1 LNIITGQFVP
11 NLKNIKG
18 FMMKNTTTFSLITAA
33 ILGLSGCG
41 SSSSTSSTPQ
51 KTGNVGDGYIE
62 GAYVC
67 HDTNNNLNC
76 LDETYTTTAADGS
89 FTLSTYDAT
98 LDLLVQIPVGAVDN
112 GPFVNGSTTPR
123 PFTNQTWYY
132 YPAEAAPA
140 NGPIFVGPLSTLVF
154 AQIQTVPG
162 ISVSDATTAVG
173 NTLGINS
180 ATVLSNYIQDNST
193 EGNNT
198 HFVAELVGA
207 TLSNSSSTVASN
219 NTDIQNV
226 LANGSNISN
235 TASSNNP
242 STYDPINYNAI
253 PNTTTQANGT
263 TAATA
268 LAYTPVSDVC
278 NDLTTGTYFAF
289 EEWDTSVGNAAP
301 DRKHKTLYMKTDA
314 DTGANVLNIKEEV
327 DNNNAW
333 SIEQHNSST
342 EFDYLQN
349 INYTIVDMTQVNATT
364 AHTKPIY
371 DVIFP
376 AINTACNGSN
386 ATFDAN
392 GMIFKLYVSEADI
405 NGINGANLP
414 QGPTVNSILSN
425 VTFGTGDKLY
435 KASVSL
441 QNDVY
446 LVDKGQSYQNG
457 TTYPTNVKEYT
468 VYGSTFTPLSNGT
481 AMNTFAQTLN
491 NSLVVN
497 YDSSSDYE
505 KFKITATPSSN
516 NTGTVDFTKVANG
529 TGTTTSMSYE
539 IETHNSQDFLVIKNY
554 EHFGQDLFIG
564 KINSI
569 DSANLVYGIRSH
581 PGAMFDLTQGGFQD
595 GDIMDDI
602 MLNTSAR
609 DRVLTQVNTQVGINI
624 ATPTL
629 P

>member
-1 LNIITGQFVP
+1 MR
-11 NLKNIKG
+11 NL
-18 FMMKNTTTFSLITAA
+18 TTLSLITAT

-41 SSSSTSSTPQ
+41 GGSSSANNTNTSH
-51 KTGNVGDGYIE
+51 TGFVGDGYIE

-67 HDTNNNLNC
+67 HDSNNNLNC
-76 LDETYTTTAADGS
+76 LDETYATTAANGS
-89 FTLSTYDAT
+89 FILSNYDST
-98 LDLLVQIPVGAVDN
+98 QDLLVQIPVGAVDN

-123 PFTNQTWYY
+123 PFANQTWYY

-162 ISVSDATTAVG
+162 ISVNDATTAVA

-180 ATVLSNYIQDNST
+180 ATVLSNYIENNST

-207 TLSNSSSTVASN
+207 TLTNTSSTATSN

-226 LANGSNISN
+226 LSNSSNISN
-235 TASSNNP
+235 TASNNNP
-242 STYDPINYNAI
+242 NTYDTIGYNGI

-263 TAATA
+263 TVATA
-268 LAYTPVSDVC
+268 LMYTPVSDVC

-289 EEWDTSVGNAAP
+289 EEWDTSIGNGTP
-301 DRKHKTLYMKTDA
+301 NREHKTLYMKTDA
-314 DTGANVLNIKEEV
+314 NTGSNVLNIREDV

-342 EFDYLQN
+342 EHDYLQH

-364 AHTKPIY
+364 PYTKPIY
-371 DVIFP
+371 DVLFP
-376 AINTACNGSN
+376 AVNTACNGSN

-392 GMIFKLYVSEADI
+392 GILFKLYVSGADI
-405 NGINGANLP
+405 NGLNGANLP
-414 QGPTVNSILSN
+414 QGPSVNSILSN
-425 VTFGTGDKLY
+425 VTFGAGDKLY

-457 TTYPTNVKEYT
+457 IVYPTNLKDYT
-468 VYGSTFTPLSNGT
+468 VYNSTFTPLSNGT
-481 AMNTFAQTLN
+481 TMNTFVQTLN
-491 NSLVVN
+491 NSLVVH

-505 KFKITATPSSN
+505 KFTITSTPASN
-516 NTGTVDFTKVANG
+516 NTGTVDFTKVENG
-529 TGTTTSMSYE
+529 TPTTTSMSYE
-539 IETHNSQDFLVIKNY
+539 IETHNAQDFLVIKNY
-554 EHFGQDLFIG
+554 KQFGYDLFIG

-569 DSANLVYGIRSH
+569 NSTSLVYGTVSH
-581 PGAMFDLTQGGFQD
+581 AGAMFYLTQGGFQD

-609 DRVLTQVNTQVGINI
+609 DKVITQLNTQAGINI